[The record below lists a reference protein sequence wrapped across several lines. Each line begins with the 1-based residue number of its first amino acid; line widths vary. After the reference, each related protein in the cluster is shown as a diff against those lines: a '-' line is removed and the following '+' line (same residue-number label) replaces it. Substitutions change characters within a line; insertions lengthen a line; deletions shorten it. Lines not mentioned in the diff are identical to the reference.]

1 LSDETSKIAV
11 VPDFLRALAQE
22 LRPSHVPRDTA
33 IRPTRAGAAN
43 AERTFM
49 VRPLSVFLHQ
59 AFGSPLFSVVAATV
73 NILVDDATNPL
84 DANHVA
90 KLVAD
95 LF

>member
-43 AERTFM
+43 AERTL